1 MRTRTTDYTSVC
13 ESGQR
18 GYKQVTAREQ
28 EDVMAPDE
36 QSSAAARKQPEGG
49 APLDE
54 RAAAGDEANDRQAAT
69 GNARPPGITDL
80 VAGVTGVAQDRL
92 LRLRDD
98 IVARGEATRDGLQRG
113 AFKTLFPN
121 EAQRLDDLEHRLE
134 IVEAHLA
141 EQGTTRRT
149 VGNTGRD
156 SNRQTGFASTSQ
168 VPDEQGEP
176 TI

>member
-1 MRTRTTDYTSVC
+1 VC

-28 EDVMAPDE
+28 EDAMAPDE
-36 QSSAAARKQPEGG
+36 QSSAAAQEQPEGG

-54 RAAAGDEANDRQAAT
+54 GVAETEESAGRQAAT
-69 GNARPPGITDL
+69 GSSRQPGITDL

-113 AFKTLFPN
+113 AFKTLFSN
-121 EAQRLDDLEHRLE
+121 EARF
-134 IVEAHLA
+134 A
-141 EQGTTRRT
+141 EQGAARRAT
-149 VGNTGRD
+149 SGGGRD
-156 SNRQTGFASTSQ
+156 SNRQTGFASTAQ
-168 VPDEQGEP
+168 VPEEQGDSQ
-176 TI
+176 T